1 MDHCSQGDHSQKG
14 NPSSVLKSN
23 GNKYFKMAAKKKDGR
38 ISFAP
43 NEKFMN
49 IDEMEESQNPDESSE
64 QEEESEDE

>member
-1 MDHCSQGDHSQKG
+1 MECSDDDESAKG
-14 NPSSVLKSN
+14 KPSSVLKSN

-49 IDEMEESQNPDESSE
+49 IDEIEES
-64 QEEESEDE
+64 